1 MRESCIHQVF
11 AQRVR
16 ERPDSEAVCGWDQ
29 QFSYSELD
37 TLSSRLAFRLVSLN
51 VGSEVLVPLCFE
63 KSAWT
68 IVAMMAVLKAGGA
81 FVPLDPSYPVKRL
94 EQIIRQAGA
103 NLILTSPQYTDLC
116 RPLTRTLL
124 PVCSSTF
131 DELPAPSDAA
141 PFSSQP
147 RSAAYVIFTSG
158 STGRPK
164 GVVVEHR
171 AFCACAVAHG
181 PAHRI
186 ESTSRVLQFASYSFD
201 ASLVEILTTLMSGG
215 CCCVPS
221 ATDRVNDLA
230 RAMHELRVDLAIL
243 TPTVAALLAPKA
255 IPQLK
260 TLVMIGETMKKSQIR
275 DWADIPHLLCAYGP
289 TEASVSATVNSRVT
303 EAAGPANL
311 GVPVGCH
318 IWITD
323 PDDHN
328 RLLPKGEI
336 GEALIEGPNLA
347 RGYLNDPERTRAAFI
362 DDTTWQ
368 KPGQRFYKTGDL
380 MRRNVDGT
388 LDFVGRKDMQIK
400 IRGQRVETEEIEQC
414 LAGEDGVSQT
424 AVVWPNSGPYA
435 CRLVGIVCLET
446 LSNKMVDSKDLRLLR
461 GAESV
466 KAQECLSRLMAR
478 AEVSLP
484 SFMVPAVILPVEA
497 IPLLLSGKVNRAQI
511 IEWIGSLDDET
522 SLDIQTRKDDRD
534 RLTAR
539 TKLGLTISQ
548 IWAKVLNIPSDQI
561 LLDKSFLSYGG
572 DSVSA
577 IQVVSKCR
585 EKGMKLAVQD
595 ILKWK
600 TISRLLPHL
609 PVQYT
614 LSDFSKAR
622 LTYGSLDTLA
632 KKVSSPPGMTA
643 NVDIEDIYPCS
654 PMQQGILISQAKGSA
669 SYNTHTMWEVE
680 SSPGSQRVDMERL
693 EHAWRQV
700 VSRHPCLRTI
710 FVENVT
716 ANESFHQVV
725 LKNIEVKVAKRQWE
739 SKSLELHHLC
749 GELNGQAQLPLQ
761 FTIYEAENGR
771 VFSSLNISHLVMDGL
786 SIDNIVRDILLAYDD
801 RLPPAPASSY
811 GDYIS
816 LVRGQTDTKSLQFW
830 KVRLADLEPCL
841 FPRLEVG
848 SEMKKELRS
857 MRSMIPP
864 SQAKKLWEFCEK
876 ENYTMSTLFQLAW
889 AIVLQSYVGT
899 DDVCFGYLVS
909 GRDVPLPGI
918 EDLVGAFSN
927 VLICRTDLSKVDS
940 ISSAL
945 GSMQTDALMCLEHEF
960 CSLGDVHNALGV
972 PALFNTII
980 SYQRHEVSKVAVKSS
995 IEFEKIGDDELTL
1008 FQYDL
1013 AVGVHVFDGKIF
1025 VKMDY
1030 QSELLSRGHSEH
1042 IIDTLNTVLSAFVNS
1057 PSQDIRTVNRISNK
1071 GRDAILSFT
1080 APELERS
1087 TECIHSAIKQQ
1098 VAYCPEA
1105 SAIEAWDVSF
1115 SYAKLY
1121 NISFLVAKDLL
1132 DIGLGP
1138 QMVVPLLFE
1147 KSGWTTVA
1155 MLAVMLAGGIFVLL
1169 DPSHP
1174 RARLEEIIAQLSPTI
1189 VISSRQQKKLA
1200 SSFIETVFEVGPDIV
1215 ERSREPEKITI
1226 ADNLRSTDA
1235 AFIIFTSGSTG
1246 KPKGV
1251 VIEHGAFVSAAKAHS
1266 GPLEM
1271 TNSSRVLQFAS
1282 YSFDACLLEI
1292 LTTLIS
1298 GGTVCVPTDADR
1310 SSNLPKTMLDLE
1322 ITWANLTP
1330 LVADI
1335 LLKEYLPCLQTLV
1348 VAGEAM
1354 TQDQIRS
1361 WANSSTH
1368 LINGYGPTEAS
1379 VAATLNLDAI
1389 NSVPSN
1395 IGHPV
1400 GCRVWILDSCQNLV
1414 PPGALGQLFI
1424 DGPTL
1429 ARGYF
1434 GDPEKTAAAFIEPP
1448 PWLETKYPHIYMTG
1462 DLVRY
1467 SLDGSMSFVG
1477 RKDTSQ
1483 VKIRGQRVEVSE
1495 VEDGVRSHLP
1505 DHGQVAVVFRKFLA
1519 GRGQLI
1525 AFIVLPGQSSEDT
1538 ILEMD
1543 ETTRY
1548 QFCEIRQ
1555 SLLLSLPRYM
1565 VPDMFIPLTKMP
1577 LKLSGKLD
1585 RAYLRELVDGLSHY
1599 QKLLYSLA
1607 EAVAQEVAPQTGTE
1621 KTLQRLWCAVLG
1633 IGTHQVRAQSDFFKI
1648 GGDSVLAMKLTA
1660 NAHNEGE
1667 MKTTNGNEQ
1676 TVAPFTLIESSET
1689 DVLESVAL
1697 QCGITAGQIE
1707 DLYPC
1712 TPLQEGLMALSTKQ
1726 PGAYV
1731 AQYIFRVP
1739 HSIDLEHFK
1748 KAWNSTSQLHT
1759 ILRTRII
1766 LQGSLMLQVVVKE
1779 ATKFENHSTV
1789 DLDEFLRKNTLKT
1802 GFGARLSRFIIVQ
1815 TADGGQYFVLLLH
1828 HTAFDAWSLPTLF
1841 DSVTRFYEKRLVSK
1855 PTPYNS
1861 FIDYILNDNKES
1873 MALFWATYLKAL
1885 DTSHFLQLPSPI
1897 YIPSET
1903 KTVRRSISISRPSE
1917 SQITTSTLLR
1927 GAWAV
1932 TLGNYS
1938 NCKDVVFC
1946 TTLSGRNTPLQGI
1959 TGITGPT
1966 IATVPIRIDVDSN
1979 QSSKDFLQAIQSQTA
1994 AMIPF
1999 EQYGLQNIRRI
2010 STDAM
2015 KACDAPSL
2023 LVIQSEAEGNKDNRL
2038 LGLDPI
2044 LTPVANIS
2052 SYPLA
2057 IECKI
2062 GNGCVD
2068 VFGYY
2073 DDSVVSEIQMHRI
2086 QHHFE
2091 HVLRQLGEESLDLLR
2106 ELSKV
2111 SSYDY
2116 NVLEKWN
2123 KEVPQVIEKCIHE
2136 ITHKQAIATPDAPA
2150 VWAWDVKWSHAEL
2163 DRLSSC
2169 LAYDLIHVGVKSEA
2183 IVPMCFERSGWV
2195 VVAMLGILK
2204 AGGAFL
2210 PWDPAHPEERR
2221 KEMIRQTGSEVI
2233 VTSKQTAVLCSGLAK
2248 TTFVVDPASFEGRD
2262 VELEP
2267 HKDPHTAA
2275 YVIYTSGSTGKPKG
2289 VVIEHKA
2296 YTTSAIA
2303 HGPVHRI
2310 HSKSRV
2316 AQFASYSVDAIC
2328 LEIIT
2333 SIMMGG
2339 CTCICS
2345 DSRRNNGLGIALN
2358 EMGVTVAAL
2367 TPSVLSLM
2375 SPEELP
2381 HLETVIMVGEPAP
2394 PALVERWRIFFH
2406 LINGYGPTETS
2417 LSAVMNEKMTAAAG
2431 SNIGHAVGCVT
2442 WIADMYN
2449 HERLVPIGC
2458 IGELIIE
2465 GPTLARGYLHDEKKT
2480 SQAFVANP
2488 GWLERCGSKLYK
2500 TGDLVRYDP
2509 DGTIVFV
2516 GRKDMQVKING
2527 HRIELGEIEH
2537 HIMRALHFV
2546 QQAVVETI
2554 TTDGARVL
2562 VAILVIKDTQEML
2575 NVRSAEACTMTP
2587 ALQLHLQTLEKLL
2600 ISTLPTYMVPNLWI
2614 PMNEMPFASSGKV
2627 DRKRLQ
2633 ELATVIWNTQRTQYA
2648 LSDGTKREPM
2658 GLALELRKMWSTVLN
2673 LPVEEISADDNFFH
2687 IGADSIAAMKLAGY
2701 ASKQG
2706 WELSVASIFHTPILD
2721 GMAKILVPGRR
2732 LLEEAP
2738 KPFSLLCNA
2747 NIGGLFKELR
2757 SQLFDPECE
2766 IEDVMPSTDFQAWA
2780 VSYGSINA
2788 GFITYMNLIPAKEL
2802 DEDRLERAC
2811 RDVVASYPILRTT
2824 FVLYQNEILQVVLK
2838 YPLLHFERI
2847 KCVESID
2854 VTWHQ
2859 WFQKQKQLRLG
2870 ENIIKFAFLT
2880 HKTDQRLVMRI
2891 SHAQYDGISFPSIW
2905 KALSQAYA
2913 GQDIPPSRPFSTFIS
2928 AITDKTDARKYW
2940 KDLLANSK
2948 MTSISS
2954 NFSPSYNR
2962 PLDQTIER
2970 TIDLPS
2976 IHPDYTLATVIKA
2989 SWSIVMSHIAKESDL
3004 VFGSLVSGRS
3014 LSLDRV
3020 VGPCLNIVPV
3030 RVRLDPSC
3038 TVLEL
3043 LRQIQNQQLASIPFE
3058 TLGFREIAKV

>member
-1 MRESCIHQVF
+1 
-11 AQRVR
+11 
-16 ERPDSEAVCGWDQ
+16 
-29 QFSYSELD
+29 
-37 TLSSRLAFRLVSLN
+37 
-51 VGSEVLVPLCFE
+51 
-63 KSAWT
+63 
-68 IVAMMAVLKAGGA
+68 
-81 FVPLDPSYPVKRL
+81 
-94 EQIIRQAGA
+94 
-103 NLILTSPQYTDLC
+103 
-116 RPLTRTLL
+116 
-124 PVCSSTF
+124 
-131 DELPAPSDAA
+131 
-141 PFSSQP
+141 
-147 RSAAYVIFTSG
+147 
-158 STGRPK
+158 
-164 GVVVEHR
+164 
-171 AFCACAVAHG
+171 
-181 PAHRI
+181 
-186 ESTSRVLQFASYSFD
+186 
-201 ASLVEILTTLMSGG
+201 
-215 CCCVPS
+215 
-221 ATDRVNDLA
+221 
-230 RAMHELRVDLAIL
+230 
-243 TPTVAALLAPKA
+243 
-255 IPQLK
+255 
-260 TLVMIGETMKKSQIR
+260 
-275 DWADIPHLLCAYGP
+275 
-289 TEASVSATVNSRVT
+289 
-303 EAAGPANL
+303 
-311 GVPVGCH
+311 
-318 IWITD
+318 
-323 PDDHN
+323 
-328 RLLPKGEI
+328 
-336 GEALIEGPNLA
+336 
-347 RGYLNDPERTRAAFI
+347 
-362 DDTTWQ
+362 
-368 KPGQRFYKTGDL
+368 
-380 MRRNVDGT
+380 
-388 LDFVGRKDMQIK
+388 
-400 IRGQRVETEEIEQC
+400 
-414 LAGEDGVSQT
+414 
-424 AVVWPNSGPYA
+424 
-435 CRLVGIVCLET
+435 
-446 LSNKMVDSKDLRLLR
+446 
-461 GAESV
+461 
-466 KAQECLSRLMAR
+466 
-478 AEVSLP
+478 
-484 SFMVPAVILPVEA
+484 
-497 IPLLLSGKVNRAQI
+497 
-511 IEWIGSLDDET
+511 
-522 SLDIQTRKDDRD
+522 
-534 RLTAR
+534 
-539 TKLGLTISQ
+539 
-548 IWAKVLNIPSDQI
+548 
-561 LLDKSFLSYGG
+561 
-572 DSVSA
+572 
-577 IQVVSKCR
+577 
-585 EKGMKLAVQD
+585 
-595 ILKWK
+595 
-600 TISRLLPHL
+600 
-609 PVQYT
+609 
-614 LSDFSKAR
+614 
-622 LTYGSLDTLA
+622 
-632 KKVSSPPGMTA
+632 
-643 NVDIEDIYPCS
+643 
-654 PMQQGILISQAKGSA
+654 
-669 SYNTHTMWEVE
+669 
-680 SSPGSQRVDMERL
+680 
-693 EHAWRQV
+693 
-700 VSRHPCLRTI
+700 
-710 FVENVT
+710 
-716 ANESFHQVV
+716 
-725 LKNIEVKVAKRQWE
+725 
-739 SKSLELHHLC
+739 
-749 GELNGQAQLPLQ
+749 
-761 FTIYEAENGR
+761 
-771 VFSSLNISHLVMDGL
+771 
-786 SIDNIVRDILLAYDD
+786 
-801 RLPPAPASSY
+801 
-811 GDYIS
+811 
-816 LVRGQTDTKSLQFW
+816 
-830 KVRLADLEPCL
+830 
-841 FPRLEVG
+841 
-848 SEMKKELRS
+848 
-857 MRSMIPP
+857 
-864 SQAKKLWEFCEK
+864 
-876 ENYTMSTLFQLAW
+876 
-889 AIVLQSYVGT
+889 
-899 DDVCFGYLVS
+899 
-909 GRDVPLPGI
+909 
-918 EDLVGAFSN
+918 
-927 VLICRTDLSKVDS
+927 
-940 ISSAL
+940 
-945 GSMQTDALMCLEHEF
+945 
-960 CSLGDVHNALGV
+960 
-972 PALFNTII
+972 
-980 SYQRHEVSKVAVKSS
+980 
-995 IEFEKIGDDELTL
+995 
-1008 FQYDL
+1008 
-1013 AVGVHVFDGKIF
+1013 
-1025 VKMDY
+1025 VKMDF
-1030 QSELLSRGHSEH
+1030 QSELLSRGHAEH
-1042 IIDTLNTVLSAFVNS
+1042 IIDTLNAILSAFANN

-1071 GRDAILSFT
+1071 GQDAILSFT

-1121 NISFLVAKDLL
+1121 KISFLVAKDLL

-1138 QMVVPLLFE
+1138 QTVVPLLFE

-1155 MLAVMLAGGIFVLL
+1155 MLAVMLAGGTFVLL

-1174 RARLEEIIAQLSPTI
+1174 RYRLEEIIAQLSPTV
-1189 VISSRQQKKLA
+1189 VISSRQQKELA
-1200 SSFIETVFEVGPDIV
+1200 SSFIETVFEVGPDIA
-1215 ERSREPEKITI
+1215 ERPRGPEKIAI
-1226 ADNLRSTDA
+1226 ADNLKSTDA

-1271 TNSSRVLQFAS
+1271 TNSSRVLQFTS
-1282 YSFDACLLEI
+1282 YSFDACLLET

-1298 GGTVCVPTDADR
+1298 GGTVCVPTDANR
-1310 SSNLPKTMLDLE
+1310 SSNLPKIMRDLE

-1335 LLKEYLPCLQTLV
+1335 LLKEYLPRLQTLV

-1354 TQDQIRS
+1354 SQDQIS
-1361 WANSSTH
+1361 YWANSSTH

-1414 PPGALGQLFI
+1414 PPGALGELFI

-1448 PWLETKYPHIYMTG
+1448 SWLETKYPHIYMTG

-1495 VEDGVRSHLP
+1495 VEDGVRSLLP

-1525 AFIVLPGQSSEDT
+1525 AFIVLPGQSSDDA

-1555 SLLLSLPRYM
+1555 SLSLSLPRYM
-1565 VPDMFIPLTKMP
+1565 VPDMFIPLTRLP

-1585 RAYLRELVDGLSHY
+1585 RAYLRQLVDGLSHY

-1607 EAVAQEVAPQTGTE
+1607 EAAAQEVAPQTGME
-1621 KTLQRLWCAVLG
+1621 KTLQRLWCAVLE
-1633 IGTHQVRAQSDFFKI
+1633 IGPHQIRAQSNFFKI

-1660 NAHNEGE
+1660 NAHNEGLFLTVSAVFQHPTLQGMAAYLDSQGSLIEIPMVNIEPFALLRGIRGSTEEICTSVALQCALSLDKIHDIYPCTPLQEGLIALSMKQPGCYVAQYVLQLPSGLDIERFKAAWEKVVATTEVFRTRIVVNGLNILQAVVAQNIHWEHSQIQESLTTSVHNMKPIQLGMPLQHFEILEGPEAYFFRLTVHHAIYDGWSLSLMFKQVEVLYDGHSPQHLTPFNRFIAHLAEVNGNSSEYWYTQFLGANIHHFPDPVHDSYTCRGHESITRKLKDVEVVGTGVTPSTILRAAWAITIARVTASNDVLFGVVLSGRNVPIAEATRIVGPTITTVPIRVKLELSQPISDFLQDLQKHATE
-1667 MKTTNGNEQ
+1667 MIPHEHAGLQAIKNYSKNEDAAAFTSVIVVQSKDTDIDSIKFMGSEIVHVMKADFDTYPLVLEYRPGVKAESILCARYDKQMISSEKMEAVLEDFQFVLRQINGKIDTKIGDLVVFETREEEHHHTSNTDTQSLKENLESIWKESRLQTPFPSCKPLDFRSSTEAEKQLQKLWSHLLGVSTTRIGLEDNFFRLGGDSIAAIKLTAAARVQNISLPVATIFNNPTLSEMAKEMETTNGNEQ
-1676 TVAPFTLIESSET
+1676 TVAPFALIESSET

-1697 QCGITAGQIE
+1697 QCSITAGQIE

-1789 DLDEFLRKNTLKT
+1789 DLDGFLRENTLKT
-1802 GFGARLSRFIIVQ
+1802 GFGAKLSRFIIVK

-1828 HTAFDAWSLPTLF
+1828 HTTFDAWSLPTLF
-1841 DSVTRFYEKRLVSK
+1841 DSVTRFYEQRLVSK
-1855 PTPYNS
+1855 PTPYNN

-1885 DTSHFLQLPSPI
+1885 DTSHFPQLPSPS
-1897 YIPSET
+1897 YTPSET
-1903 KTVRRSISISRPSE
+1903 KTIRRSISISRPSE
-1917 SQITTSTLLR
+1917 SQITTSALLR

-1959 TGITGPT
+1959 MGITGPT
-1966 IATVPIRIDVDSN
+1966 IATVPIRIDVDLK
-1979 QSSKDFLQAIQSQTA
+1979 QSCKDFLQVIQSQTA

-1999 EQYGLQNIRRI
+1999 EQCGLQNIRRI

-2044 LTPVANIS
+2044 LTPIANIS

-2062 GNGCVD
+2062 GNGRVD

-2073 DDSVVSEIQMHRI
+2073 DDSVISETQMHRI

-2091 HVLRQLGEESLDLLR
+2091 HVLRQLGEESLDLLG
-2106 ELSKV
+2106 EVSKV
-2111 SSYDY
+2111 SSYDC

-2136 ITHKQAIATPDAPA
+2136 ITHNQAIATPDAPA
-2150 VWAWDVKWSHAEL
+2150 VWAWDAKWSHAEL

-2169 LAYDLIHVGVKSEA
+2169 LAYDLIQVGVKSEA

-2248 TTFVVDPASFEGRD
+2248 TTFVVDPVSFDGRD

-2267 HKDPHTAA
+2267 HDDPHTAA

-2296 YTTSAIA
+2296 YSTSAIA

-2345 DSRRNNGLGIALN
+2345 DSQRNNGLGIALN

-2394 PALVERWRIFFH
+2394 PALVERWGIFFH

-2442 WIADMYN
+2442 WIVDMYN

-2465 GPTLARGYLHDEKKT
+2465 GPTLARGYLHEETKT

-2488 GWLERCGSKLYK
+2488 GWLQRRGSKLYK

-2537 HIMRALHFV
+2537 HIMRALHFI

-2554 TTDGARVL
+2554 TTDDARVL
-2562 VAILVIKDTQEML
+2562 VAILVIEDTQEL
-2575 NVRSAEACTMTP
+2575 DVQSVEACTMTP
-2587 ALQLHLQTLEKLL
+2587 ALKLHLQTLERLL

-2614 PMNEMPFASSGKV
+2614 PMNEMLFASSGKV

-2658 GLALELRKMWSTVLN
+2658 GFALELRKMWSTVLN

-2721 GMAKILVPGRR
+2721 GMAKILVPERR

-2747 NIGGLFKELR
+2747 NIDALFKEIR
-2757 SQLFDPECE
+2757 SRLFDPECE

-2780 VSYGSINA
+2780 VSYGSMNA

-2802 DEDRLERAC
+2802 DEDRLEGAC
-2811 RDVVASYPILRTT
+2811 RGVVASHPILRTT
-2824 FVLYQNEILQVVLK
+2824 FVHYRNEILQVVLK
-2838 YPLLHFERI
+2838 NPLLHFERI

-2859 WFQKQKQLRLG
+2859 WFQKQQQLRLG
-2870 ENIIKFAFLT
+2870 ENIVKFVFLT

-2905 KALSQAYA
+2905 KSLSQAYA

-2928 AITDKTDARKYW
+2928 AIADKTDSREYW
-2940 KDLLANSK
+2940 KDMLANSK

-2954 NFSPSYNR
+2954 NFSHSYNR

-2970 TIDLPS
+2970 IIDLPS
-2976 IHPDYTLATVIKA
+2976 IHPDFTLATFIKA
-2989 SWSIVMSHIAKESDL
+2989 SWSIVLSHIANESDL
-3004 VFGSLVSGRS
+3004 VFGNLVSGRS

-3058 TLGFREIAKV
+3058 TLGFREIVKVTDWHPSTRYSSVVQHQNIPELKEKILMDGVECEAHAYRAAIDTSDIEILSMTLDGKLKLEIGYCEEVISQPEANIWLEVLCRLVAQLSDSLDAKVENIDVAHFDVAKGRESSADSTSVPAATNNSSRKTPGSSVASIRHLNKVESKLQSLWHGVLDKGQLKNRWSDILPSTSFFSLPGADLVSACILASRFQQEGYDLTAREVIDNDTLEGQAVLIEQRGGRDRQYGYFLI